1 VCDAR
6 RPNVLSVE
14 RSLVLSDQNQLPAE
28 LLYEYTLKITQVV
41 EYGASLETLMSGQA
55 PPPAEGARFD
65 IHMEGSATGTKL
77 SGSIKAVDY
86 LRIRPDGRGQINL
99 HAEITTE
106 DGKKIALAGDG
117 LAFGEPPVLQLRETV
132 THTTAHPEYS
142 WVNAIQVWATGT
154 VDLTN
159 GEIRIKAYVV

>member
-6 RPNVLSVE
+6 CPNVLSVE
-14 RSLVLSDQNQLPAE
+14 RSLVVSDQNQLPAE

-41 EYGASLETLMSGQA
+41 EYGASLEALMSGQA

-65 IHMEGSATGTKL
+65 VYFEGPATGTKL
-77 SGSIKAVDY
+77 SGSVKGVDY
-86 LRIRPDGRGQINL
+86 LHIRADGRGQLDI

-106 DGKKIALAGDG
+106 DGKKIAPAADG
-117 LAFGEPPVLQLRETV
+117 ISFGEPPVLQLRENV
-132 THTTAHPEYS
+132 TLTTAHPEYS
-142 WVNAIQVWATGT
+142 WVNAIQVWAPGT
-154 VDLTN
+154 VDLAK